1 MRVGLLLEA
10 RRRMSATLSQ
20 RLQALVDGTSSARP
34 PRRET
39 PEPEPAP
46 ASTSSQPILR
56 WLGSWTPYRSGSPD
70 LDTSSPPSPGLS
82 SLNEALTEPI
92 VFPPS
97 AHLPEAF
104 TGARALHRPPPFLDS
119 LTRTT
124 LPTASVSP
132 PAIRTDNPFHDIS
145 SLHSIPPGSS
155 VAALRSVSQRDHR
168 RSQSLNDSPRVEST
182 SLGRWWFQ
190 SENKDNV
197 DTLLGE
203 EDRAETVQQE
213 QQLLQNKYRSTKNPV
228 VFCHGL
234 LGFDSVSIGPS
245 IAPMQISHWWGIREV
260 LESNGTEVLI
270 TKVPA
275 TSSPEDRAKV
285 LEELISAAFPGRSVH
300 LIGHSMGGLDCSRKF
315 KVLSITTIATPHRGS
330 SFADHFLTTV
340 GAARMPSVLSL
351 LELLPNGGGDG
362 KAFQSLTL
370 EAMRRFNE
378 ETPDVPDV
386 KYFSWGATYQPGL
399 IDTAQKGGFFEAAAA
414 KGLAILFPDTSPR
427 GAGVPGED
435 DDWDFGTGAGFY
447 LNATAP
453 SYAPYYNM
461 QTHVTLELPQ
471 IIEAAGLPIDFTRQ
485 SIFGHSM
492 GGHGALTLYL
502 ASTTKQ
508 YRSASAFAPICNP
521 MKCQWGQKAFTG
533 YLQGGIEEAKTLYD
547 ATELIKRHNEPVNIL
562 IDYGTSDNFYKQGQ
576 LLPENFVA
584 AAEGK
589 NVSMRAQEGYDH
601 SYFFGF
607 WYFLFF

>member
-1 MRVGLLLEA
+1 
-10 RRRMSATLSQ
+10 MSATLSQ

-56 WLGSWTPYRSGSPD
+56 WLGSWTPYRAGSPD
-70 LDTSSPPSPGLS
+70 PDTSSPPSPGLS

-132 PAIRTDNPFHDIS
+132 PAIR
-145 SLHSIPPGSS
+145 SS

-399 IDTAQKGGFFEAAAA
+399 IDTWKWPHSVVLEHEGENDGLVSVASAQWGKYC
-414 KGLAILFPDTSPR
+414 
-427 GAGVPGED
+427 
-435 DDWDFGTGAGFY
+435 GTIQNVSHLNLVGWINPAQIKWAEIVGREITFRPATFY
-447 LNATAP
+447 LGI
-453 SYAPYYNM
+453 
-461 QTHVTLELPQ
+461 V
-471 IIEAAGLPIDFTRQ
+471 DR
-485 SIFGHSM
+485 
-492 GGHGALTLYL
+492 L
-502 ASTTKQ
+502 AEEVE
-508 YRSASAFAPICNP
+508 
-521 MKCQWGQKAFTG
+521 GQPPLG
-533 YLQGGIEEAKTLYD
+533 
-547 ATELIKRHNEPVNIL
+547 
-562 IDYGTSDNFYKQGQ
+562 KQG
-576 LLPENFVA
+576 NDA
-584 AAEGK
+584 
-589 NVSMRAQEGYDH
+589 S
-601 SYFFGF
+601 SSSI
-607 WYFLFF
+607 